1 MRGAPESL
9 LLVEFAGEEREPVLA
24 DLRRLHD
31 LMGEL
36 GYPGAV
42 VDALDAGLQAQITEL
57 RTAGLNIAM
66 SMKGDGKPVSFIE
79 DCAVPLD
86 HLADYTEAL
95 NEVFSRHG
103 TSGTWYAHASVGCL
117 HVRPILNLK
126 QEMGVKTMRAI
137 AEEAIDL
144 VRGFKGAHSGEHGD
158 GLSRSEWHER
168 VFGSRLVRAFEEVK
182 DAFDPQ
188 GLFNTSPSKIVRPP
202 RMDDRTLLRF
212 SPGYAA
218 TPLEP
223 GLDWRAWGGMLG
235 AAEMCNNNGACR
247 KATGGVMCPSFRA
260 TREEMHVTRGR
271 ANVLRQALSGQLG
284 PDALASDEM
293 AAALDL
299 CVACKA
305 CKRECPTGVD
315 MARMKIEVLRQRHR
329 RHGLSPRQR
338 LIAYLPRYAPY
349 ASRLRGLLNLRDQVP
364 GLPALSQRLTGLS
377 AQRSL
382 PRWQR
387 PWRGRSG
394 LTGATGSA
402 VVLFADTFTTWFE
415 PENAAAA
422 HKVLERMGYRVID
435 PTPAGERPLCCGRT
449 FLAAGLVEEA
459 RAEARRTVAAL
470 RPFLEADVPVVGLE
484 PSCILTFRDELAALL
499 PAAEA
504 GLLPE
509 RSFLLAEFLMAPGA
523 PELPLR
529 ALPQRRALVHGH
541 CHEKAFGLMGSVM
554 AALKLVPDLEVAPIE
569 SSCCGMAGAFGYEPE
584 HQEVSRAM
592 AEASLLPAVRGAASD
607 TLVVADGTSCRH
619 QIGDGTSR
627 EAVHLARVLAE
638 ALA

>member
-1 MRGAPESL
+1 
-9 LLVEFAGEEREPVLA
+9 
-24 DLRRLHD
+24 
-31 LMGEL
+31 MGEL
-36 GYPGAV
+36 GHPGAV
-42 VDALDAGLQAQITEL
+42 VDALDAGLQAQISEL

-79 DCAVPLD
+79 DCAVPLE
-86 HLADYTEAL
+86 HLADYTETL

-126 QEMGVKTMRAI
+126 QELGVRTMRAI

-144 VRGFKGAHSGEHGD
+144 VRGYKGAHSGEHGD

-212 SPGYAA
+212 PPGYAA
-218 TPLEP
+218 EP
-223 GLDWRAWGGMLG
+223 MEPALDWSAWGGMLG

-247 KATGGVMCPSFRA
+247 KAAGGVMCPSFRA

-284 PDALASDEM
+284 PDAFASDEM

-329 RHGLSPRQR
+329 RHGLSARQR

-349 ASRLRGLLNLRDQVP
+349 ASRLRPLLNLRDRVP

-377 AQRSL
+377 AERSL
-382 PRWQR
+382 PRWRR
-387 PWRGRSG
+387 PWRGKAS
-394 LTGATGSA
+394 LAGATGRA

-422 HKVLERMGYRVID
+422 QKVLQRAGYRVID

-459 RAEARRTVAAL
+459 RAEARRTAATL

-484 PSCILTFRDELAALL
+484 PSCILTFRDELPGLL

-509 RSFLLAEFLMAPGA
+509 RSLLLAELLTAPGA

-541 CHEKAFGLMGSVM
+541 CHEKAFGLMGSVV

-592 AEASLLPAVRGAASD
+592 AEASLLPSVRGAAAD
-607 TLVVADGTSCRH
+607 TLIVADGTSCRH
-619 QIGDGTSR
+619 QIGDGTDR